1 MKEFEYKNF
10 KGKRILMVN
19 SFEGGAEVAFRNI
32 SNELEINNDVTYI
45 DMYWV
50 LSFIPKKFRFL
61 CSKFVSPFVSLL
73 YQILFFYN
81 ICIMNQNI
89 IFPVSL
95 TKTEYY
101 NIIHHSFY
109 MDVKLRKIG
118 LIEKMLLVNEELS
131 VKLNKNTLTV
141 SLCSY
146 NFLRDKYP
154 SINIH
159 LIRLPIDKVFV
170 NLGMKDYVK
179 EKIIVLPST
188 YKMDRKGGS
197 FITPILISLKEEL
210 KEYKLIVTG
219 SVCKS
224 QENNFNQLKE
234 TFEIEHYEQLSIEE
248 IGNLYAKSLLVLY
261 PSTLEGYGY
270 IPLEVN
276 EVKTFCL
283 TSPVPSLDYDKTISE
298 YKDYSKAVGP
308 YVRVISLDD
317 YLWKEEIENIIKMI

>member
-1 MKEFEYKNF
+1 MKEFEYKNI

-118 LIEKMLLVNEELS
+118 MIEKMLLINEEIS
-131 VKLNKNTLTV
+131 VKLNKTTLTD

-179 EKIIVLPST
+179 EKRIVLPSI

-197 FITPILISLKEEL
+197 FITPILISLKEQL
-210 KEYKLIVTG
+210 KDYKLIVTG

-224 QENNFNQLKE
+224 QQDNFNQLKE
-234 TFEIEHYEQLSIEE
+234 NFEIQHYVQLSIEE
-248 IGNLYAKSLLVLY
+248 LGNLYAKSLLVLY
-261 PSTLEGYGY
+261 PSILEGYGY

-283 TSPVPSLDYDKTISE
+283 TSPVPSLDYDKSIME
-298 YKDYSKAVGP
+298 YKDYNKAVGP

-317 YLWKEEIENIIKMI
+317 YLWKEEIKNIIKMI

>member
-1 MKEFEYKNF
+1 MNEFEYKNLN
-10 KGKRILMVN
+10 GKRILMVN

-109 MDVKLRKIG
+109 MDVKVRKIG
-118 LIEKMLLVNEELS
+118 LIEKMLLINEEIS
-131 VKLNKNTLTV
+131 VKLNKNTLTD

-248 IGNLYAKSLLVLY
+248 IGILYAKSLLVLY

>member
-1 MKEFEYKNF
+1 MNEFEYKNLN
-10 KGKRILMVN
+10 GKRILMVN

-109 MDVKLRKIG
+109 MDVKVRKIG

-131 VKLNKNTLTV
+131 VKLNKNTLTD

-170 NLGMKDYVK
+170 NIGMKDYVK